1 VPTTGPHACDSNP
14 APLALTARCS
24 ELSRTINFLTGA
36 IMSYGAELLSR
47 RFDPEGAAEL
57 EAEFPRIA
65 CVDIYCMLVAAGLDL
80 DRDSHL
86 RLTAFCQCT
95 REQLADMHWEQ
106 ARMIITLR
114 EPAMQTEQHSHPS
127 YGWLIVNNCQETYE
141 A

>member
-1 VPTTGPHACDSNP
+1 
-14 APLALTARCS
+14 
-24 ELSRTINFLTGA
+24 
-36 IMSYGAELLSR
+36 MSCGAEILSCS
-47 RFDPEGAAEL
+47 FDPDGAAEL
-57 EAEFPRIA
+57 EAEFPRMA

-106 ARMIITLR
+106 ARIIITLR